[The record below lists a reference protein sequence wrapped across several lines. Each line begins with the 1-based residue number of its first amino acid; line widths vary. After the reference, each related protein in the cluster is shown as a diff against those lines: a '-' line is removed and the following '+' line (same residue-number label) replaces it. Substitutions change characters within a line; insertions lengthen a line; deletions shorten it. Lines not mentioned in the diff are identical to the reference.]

1 MSLFDRFP
9 VEIEYQEY
17 MLNYFK
23 SSNMK
28 FDYNAIYIGYMY
40 SLKLFYK
47 YYKLLCSEEGISEL
61 IPFEDF
67 SVNNNFKQF
76 LSNKIDNCVI
86 NNLVKN
92 AENENKRFN
101 ASYLISDNDMY
112 NYIINNPI
120 DFVLGCTLHYPL
132 GYRLPENDEILL
144 SNLLNDIDGFDNY
157 LTLYMDDAENNQNA
171 ENDELYTYAI
181 FKTNKILKDIDSNIG
196 FRVNDDTN
204 NSM

>member
-1 MSLFDRFP
+1 MSLSNRFL

-23 SSNMK
+23 SSNVE

-40 SLKLFYK
+40 SLKLFYR
-47 YYKLLCSEEGISEL
+47 YYKVLCSEEGISEL

-67 SVNNNFKQF
+67 SVNNNLKEF
-76 LSNKIDNCVI
+76 LNNKIDNDVI
-86 NNLVKN
+86 SDLVKN

-101 ASYLISDNDMY
+101 ASYLGFDVDMY
-112 NYIINNPI
+112 NYIVNNPI
-120 DFVLGCTLHYPL
+120 GFVLGCTLHYPL
-132 GYRLPENDEILL
+132 GYRLPEKDKILLTGLL
-144 SNLLNDIDGFDNY
+144 SNVDGLDNY
-157 LTLYMDDAENNQNA
+157 LTLYMDDDEDNHNI
-171 ENDELYTYAI
+171 ENDELYTYGF
-181 FKTNKILKDIDSNIG
+181 FKTNKLLKDIDLNIT